1 MENRSFIRN
10 YNLSGG
16 NQTFSY
22 DERNVNNG
30 RRFDY
35 DNDLKVGIDDI
46 FIEAME
52 FRNKDVVYEIWPRYF
67 AKAGAAGSVFDEI
80 LLHADRLKAMGV
92 SMLWHTPIHS
102 ISYDRTGADV
112 GSPYAVLDYNDI
124 NPEYTNDSTVVNMP
138 NPPPSFPN
146 ISPSFPQH
154 FPNPPPSF
162 PNISQTFPK
171 HFPNISQTF
180 PQPSPFI
187 PFLPFLPLLSS
198 ISPSFL
204 YFPFFPLFPLYFSII
219 SQPFPYY
226 FPFLPKHFPIISP
239 SFRNHF
245 PIISQRFPFFP
256 LFPLYSHLFPNI
268 SQTFTKHFPNIYHA
282 SQDSSSKP
290 KHSPYILQ
298 SSPVFPKQ
306 FPSFP
311 RFLL

>member
-204 YFPFFPLFPLYFSII
+204 YFPFFPLFPLLSSISPVFLNHFATISLLFPLPSQTFPHHFPII
-219 SQPFPYY
+219 SQPFPHHFATISLLSSIPPV
-226 FPFLPKHFPIISP
+226 FPPFP
-239 SFRNHF
+239 
-245 PIISQRFPFFP
+245 
-256 LFPLYSHLFPNI
+256 
-268 SQTFTKHFPNIYHA
+268 KHFPNIY
-282 SQDSSSKP
+282 QTFP
-290 KHSPYILQ
+290 KHLPR
-298 SSPVFPKQ
+298 
-306 FPSFP
+306 FP